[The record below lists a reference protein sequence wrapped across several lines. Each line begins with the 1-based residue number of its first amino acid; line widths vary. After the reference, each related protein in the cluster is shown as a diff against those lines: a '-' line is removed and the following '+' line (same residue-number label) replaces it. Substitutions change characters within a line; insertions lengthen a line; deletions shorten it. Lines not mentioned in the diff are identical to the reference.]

1 MIGGRHAGDRPA
13 AEIDLRRRG
22 LSAGLAAMA
31 VVAALGSR
39 PARGSCTIPQR
50 RRLDYELRVSG
61 LQIAEMALEFSCAG
75 SFAIVELQLVNR
87 GVATFFAG
95 RNRTSMTARI
105 GFDAD
110 GRPQP
115 THFRAS
121 YQKPDRL
128 RETELRFAPDGE
140 LTRLV
145 TRNQGRE
152 QESPVPPELREP
164 SIDPLAA
171 IMCLSYWLGER
182 AAPGDHILYPVFE
195 GRKRADLEA
204 IYRGPT
210 RVDAAGRSWDAHHL
224 EASLRGLSGF
234 DEKDSFVT
242 LPGEKRDWIDVFVSD
257 DPLPVPLLI
266 SNTAS
271 RLPSRIELTSG

>member
-1 MIGGRHAGDRPA
+1 M
-13 AEIDLRRRG
+13 
-22 LSAGLAAMA
+22 
-31 VVAALGSR
+31 
-39 PARGSCTIPQR
+39 
-50 RRLDYELRVSG
+50 RVSG
-61 LQIAEMALEFSCAG
+61 LRIAEMELQFECAG
-75 SFAIVELQLVNR
+75 SFAIVELQLANR
-87 GVATFFAG
+87 GLATFFAG
-95 RNRTSMTARI
+95 RNRTSMTALV
-105 GFDAD
+105 GFDAK

-115 THFRAS
+115 TQFRAS

-128 RETELRFAPDGE
+128 RETELRFAPDGA

-171 IMCLSYWLGER
+171 LMCLSYWLGDG
-182 AAPGDHILYPVFE
+182 AAPGDRIVYPVFE

-210 RVDAAGRSWDAHHL
+210 RVDAARRSWDAHHL

-234 DEKDSFVT
+234 DEEDSFVT
-242 LPGEKRDWIDVFVSD
+242 LPGEERDWIDVYVSD

-266 SNTAS
+266 TNTAR